1 MAEQDIIYI
10 AMLTEVGAAQLAKSI
25 ANGTPWKIPKM
36 AVGDGNGVTPLPSKL
51 QKTLIHE
58 KLRFNLNRLT
68 VQSEKSAIVAE
79 GILLPEMGGWWV
91 REVGLYDDAGL
102 LIAVA
107 SYPATYKPVREQGS
121 GRTQVIRLVIQ
132 ISSTATVQIIND
144 PNTVTATLGVVQ
156 EAIDQGD
163 AASARKLK
171 TPRAIALTGDATGE
185 GQFDGSAALSI
196 ALALSKTGVAGGTYT
211 KVTVDDKG
219 RVKAAGNLA
228 AADIPALDAAKIT
241 SGTLD
246 RNTTGNAGTATKLQT
261 ARKISYSGDLAGN
274 GQFDGSGNVDF
285 NLTLGNSGVLAGSYG
300 KVRVNA
306 KGLVLEGLALAAADI
321 PPLDAAK
328 ITTGTLSRPTSGNAG
343 TATKW
348 QNGRYLSF
356 SGGVSGGAW
365 LDGGADVNVAVT
377 LNGLDA
383 SKVVSGVLPVARGGT
398 GGWDPASARAGIG
411 AGVPATLWHS
421 PNGFWWDKDTGF
433 LVQWGTRYMGD
444 MPGNLWDVQFNFT
457 YLFDT
462 PPFIVIPVITQYGG
476 GDTSASTV
484 TAAMIEGTLNERGCV
499 LRFTEYDNAVQVFGV
514 RWIAVG
520 YRVSQM

>member
-51 QKTLIHE
+51 QKKLIGE
-58 KLRFNLNRLT
+58 KYRFNLNRLT
-68 VQSEKSAIVAE
+68 AQSEKSAIVAE

-102 LIAVA
+102 LVAVA

-132 ISSTATVQIIND
+132 VSSTATVQIIND

-156 EAIDQGD
+156 EAIDQGE

-171 TPRAIALTGDATGE
+171 TPRTVALTGDATGQ

-211 KVTVDDKG
+211 KVTVNDKG
-219 RVKAAGNLA
+219 RVTAAANLA
-228 AADIPALDAAKIT
+228 AADIPALDASKIT

-274 GQFDGSGNVDF
+274 GLFDGSGNVDI
-285 NLTLGNSGVLAGSYG
+285 NLTLGNSGVTAGSYG

-306 KGLVLEGLALAAADI
+306 KGMVVEGMALTAADI
-321 PPLDAAK
+321 PGLDASK
-328 ITTGTLSRPTSGNAG
+328 ITTGTLTRNTTGNA
-343 TATKW
+343 ASASQW
-348 QNGRYLSF
+348 ANGRYLSF
-356 SGGVSGGAW
+356 SGAATGGAW
-365 LDGGADVNVAVT
+365 LSGLSDVNVPLT
-377 LNGLDA
+377 LAGFDA
-383 SKVVSGVLPVARGGT
+383 SAMVSGQLPLWRGGT
-398 GGWDPASARAGIG
+398 GGWDAASARASIG
-411 AGVPATLWHS
+411 AASPASLWHS
-421 PNGFWWDKDTGF
+421 ANGFWWDKNTGLF
-433 LVQWGTRYMGD
+433 VQWGVRELGD
-444 MPGNLWDVQFNFT
+444 MPGGMWNVQFGFNWG
-457 YLFDT
+457 FDT
-462 PPFIVIPVITQYGG
+462 PPFIVLPVITQLPGG
-476 GDTSASTV
+476 RTAAATV
-484 TAAMIEGTLNERGCV
+484 TCALNEGSTTTTGFV
-499 LRFTEYDNAVQVFGV
+499 MSFTEHDNNVQNFGV
-514 RWIAVG
+514 RWLAVG
-520 YRVSQM
+520 YRLSPM

>member
-1 MAEQDIIYI
+1 MAEQDILYI

-25 ANGTPWKIPKM
+25 ANGTPWKIPRM

-51 QKTLIHE
+51 QKKLINE
-58 KLRFNLNRLT
+58 KLRFGLNRLT

-156 EAIDQGD
+156 EAIDQGE

-171 TPRAIALTGDATGE
+171 TPRTIALTGDATGQ
-185 GQFDGSAALSI
+185 GQFDGTAALSI

-219 RVKAAGNLA
+219 RVKSAGNLA
-228 AADIPALDAAKIT
+228 AADIPALDATKIT

-274 GQFDGSGNVDF
+274 GLFDGSGNVDI
-285 NLTLGNSGVLAGSYG
+285 NLTLGNSGVAAGSYG

-306 KGLVLEGLALAAADI
+306 KGLVVEGLALTAADI
-321 PPLDAAK
+321 PALDASK
-328 ITTGTLSRPTSGNAG
+328 ITTGTLSRPTTGNAG
-343 TATKW
+343 SATKW
-348 QNGRYLSF
+348 QNPRALTF
-356 SGGVSGGAW
+356 SGAATGGGW
-365 LDGGADVNVAVT
+365 MDGTGNLDIGLT
-377 LNGLDA
+377 LAGLDA
-383 SKVVSGVLPVARGGT
+383 SAMVSGQLPLWRGGT
-398 GGWDPASARAGIG
+398 GGWDAASARANIG
-411 AGVPATLWHS
+411 AASPASLWHS
-421 PNGFWWDKDTGF
+421 ANGFWWDKNTGLF
-433 LVQWGTRYMGD
+433 VQWGVRELGD
-444 MPGNLWDVQFNFT
+444 MPGGMWNVAFGFNWG
-457 YLFDT
+457 FDT
-462 PPFIVIPVITQYGG
+462 APFILIPVITQLAGG
-476 GDTSASTV
+476 RTAAATV
-484 TAAMIEGTLNERGCV
+484 TCAMNEGSLTTAGFTLS
-499 LRFTEYDNAVQVFGV
+499 FTEHDQNVQNFGV
-514 RWIAVG
+514 RWLAVG
-520 YRVSQM
+520 YRLTPM

>member
-36 AVGDGNGVTPLPSKL
+36 AVGDGGGVTPLPSKL
-51 QKTLIHE
+51 QKKLINE
-58 KLRFNLNRLT
+58 KLRFDLNRLT

-144 PNTVTATLGVVQ
+144 PNTVTATLGMVQ
-156 EAIDQGD
+156 EAIDQGE

-171 TPRAIALTGDATGE
+171 TARTIALTGDATGQ

-219 RVKAAGNLA
+219 RVKSAANLA
-228 AADIPALDAAKIT
+228 AADIPALDASKIT

-274 GQFDGSGNVDF
+274 GQFDGSGNVDI
-285 NLTLGNSGVLAGSYG
+285 NLTLSNSGVLAGSYG

-306 KGLVLEGLALAAADI
+306 KGLVLEGMALMAADI
-321 PPLDAAK
+321 PALDAAK

-343 TATKW
+343 SATKW
-348 QNGRYLSF
+348 QNARALTFNGAAT
-356 SGGVSGGAW
+356 GGGW
-365 LDGGADVNVAVT
+365 LDGSGDLAIGLT
-377 LNGLDA
+377 LAGFDA
-383 SKVVSGVLPVARGGT
+383 SKIVSGALAMQRGGT
-398 GGWDPASARAGIG
+398 GGWDAPSSRAALGAASPAL
-411 AGVPATLWHS
+411 LWHS
-421 PNGFWWDKDTGF
+421 ANGFWWDKNTGLF
-433 LVQWGTRYMGD
+433 VQWGVRNLGD
-444 MPGNLWDVQFNFT
+444 MPGGMWNVAFGFNWH
-457 YLFDT
+457 FDT
-462 PPFIVIPVITQYGG
+462 APFILIPVITQLAGG
-476 GDTSASTV
+476 QTAAATV
-484 TAAMIEGTLNERGCV
+484 TCAMNEGTLTTAGFT
-499 LRFTEYDNAVQVFGV
+499 LSFTEHDNNVQNFGV
-514 RWIAVG
+514 RWLAVG
-520 YRVSQM
+520 YRLSPM